1 VSVSRPPRASTR
13 SARPRTPLPS
23 SSAPPTPSSSTS
35 TTSVPSSDLASTL
48 SVGAKQLQKNAVTG
62 LKVKDHSLVAT
73 DFKAGQL
80 PAGPQG
86 PQGEKGETGAQGP
99 KGDKGDTG
107 SPGLSGYQI
116 VHFASSAVNQGVLAH
131 AQAQCPSGTKAI
143 GGGLASGQ
151 PVAVRDS
158 LPSSDGTIWYV
169 NALNISAIPTSVS
182 AYVICAHVG

>member
-1 VSVSRPPRASTR
+1 MNAPKLPTILAATALAVSVFGA
-13 SARPRTPLPS
+13 TPLGQAAS
-23 SSAPPTPSSSTS
+23 SVILPKN
-35 TTSVPSSDLASTL
+35 